1 MEASRRISSSW
12 RAAGAACGLFAG
24 CAFTAPPRNVPAPE
38 AAPPDAATPYD
49 VESEGEFPPPP
60 PVDPEPASATWEAAP
75 AGGAPAVRWQPGF
88 RVQVFA
94 CAARDGAEIVRR
106 EVAGRIDAPTYVEYE
121 APYYRVRVG
130 DCRTE
135 AECRDL
141 EARLRQ
147 AGYASAWTVAT
158 HILSP

>member
-1 MEASRRISSSW
+1 MEAGRKISASW
-12 RAAGAACGLFAG
+12 RAAGAACGFLAG
-24 CAFTAPPRNVPAPE
+24 CALTGPPRTIPAPE

-60 PVDPEPASATWEAAP
+60 TVDPEPASATWEAAP
-75 AGGAPAVRWQPGF
+75 AAGAAPARWQPGF

-94 CAARDGAEIVRR
+94 CAARDGAESVRR

-147 AGYASAWTVAT
+147 AGYASAWTVST

>member
-1 MEASRRISSSW
+1 MEAGRKISSSW
-12 RAAGAACGLFAG
+12 RAAGAACGLLAG
-24 CAFTAPPRNVPAPE
+24 CAFSAPPRTVPAPE
-38 AAPPDAATPYD
+38 AAPPDSAAPYD
-49 VESEGEFPPPP
+49 VDSEGAFPLPP
-60 PVDPEPASATWEAAP
+60 PVDLEPASATWEAAP
-75 AGGAPAVRWQPGF
+75 DAGVPAPRWQPGF

-94 CAARDGAEIVRR
+94 CAAREGAENVRR

-135 AECRDL
+135 AECREL
-141 EARLRQ
+141 EARLRL
-147 AGYASAWTVAT
+147 AGYPSAWTVAT